1 MQQRQNKLTIAITIS
16 LSMANQS
23 AMSQEAA
30 LNLHQLNGEN
40 GFVINGI
47 SLGDRVGG
55 SVSDA
60 GDFNG
65 DSIDDVIIGA
75 VYVDPNGN
83 VTAGSSYVVFGNDTG
98 FSGVFNLI
106 DINGTNGIAINGVNE
121 GDRSS
126 SSVSFAGDV
135 NGDGLDDLII
145 GAYYADPG
153 GNNLAGTSYIVFGSS
168 SSLPSSF
175 NLSTLDGTNGVVING
190 VNAYD
195 ISGFAVSAAG
205 DINGDGFDDVV
216 IGAFRA
222 ASPGE
227 PFAGISYVVFG
238 NDSGLTSPLN
248 LANING
254 INGMV
259 IRGESAVDY
268 SGFSVGAA
276 GDINGDG
283 IDDLLIGARYA
294 DPNGVNKAG
303 RSYVLFGSDVGLPSP
318 FNLSNIDGSNGF
330 VINGVGVEDNSGFS
344 VSAAGDVNA
353 DGIDD
358 LIIGAPFANSF
369 GNVDAGSSYVV
380 YGNDS
385 GLPHPLNLI
394 DINGFNGFVINGV
407 NPEDFSGRSVSAA
420 GDVNGD
426 GIDDIIIGAPF
437 VNAFINLPP
446 PVLLND
452 TGRSYVIY
460 GSADPI
466 PNPLNLST
474 LSVHSGMRITG
485 ADSNDFS
492 GRSVSAAGDINNDGF
507 DDVIIGA
514 TGSDPNGESNAGSS
528 YVVFGSDLIFK
539 DGFNG

>member
-106 DINGTNGIAINGVNE
+106 DINGTNGMAINGVNE

-135 NGDGLDDLII
+135 NGDGIDDLII

-205 DINGDGFDDVV
+205 DINGDGIDDLV
-216 IGAFRA
+216 IGAR
-222 ASPGE
+222 
-227 PFAGISYVVFG
+227 
-238 NDSGLTSPLN
+238 
-248 LANING
+248 
-254 INGMV
+254 
-259 IRGESAVDY
+259 
-268 SGFSVGAA
+268 
-276 GDINGDG
+276 
-283 IDDLLIGARYA
+283 GAR
-294 DPNGVNKAG
+294 PNGNNEEG
-303 RSYVLFGSDVGLPSP
+303 SSYVLFG
-318 FNLSNIDGSNGF
+318 IDTPLFPNPINASSLDGEIGFAVHGENAFDALGS
-330 VINGVGVEDNSGFS
+330 S

-353 DGIDD
+353 DG
-358 LIIGAPFANSF
+358 L
-369 GNVDAGSSYVV
+369 
-380 YGNDS
+380 
-385 GLPHPLNLI
+385 
-394 DINGFNGFVINGV
+394 
-407 NPEDFSGRSVSAA
+407 
-420 GDVNGD
+420 
-426 GIDDIIIGAPF
+426 DDIIIGAQG
-437 VNAFINLPP
+437 AE
-446 PVLLND
+446 
-452 TGRSYVIY
+452 GSGASCVIY
-460 GSADPI
+460 GQQSDVFTNPI
-466 PNPLNLST
+466 SPSDLNGENGFVIRGVANNDRAGV
-474 LSVHSGMRITG
+474 SVG
-485 ADSNDFS
+485 
-492 GRSVSAAGDINNDGF
+492 AAGDLNADGIA
-507 DDVIIGA
+507 DLMIGA
-514 TGSDPNGESNAGSS
+514 NLADPGGVDNAGVS
-528 YVVFGSDLIFK
+528 YVLFGREKPIFVN
-539 DGFNG
+539 GFESQ